1 MKPVG
6 WCVFGIS
13 RLAIRDWFDSLG
25 VMKLLNYTFAVVFG
39 ISGSLLHGAE
49 IKWPKESFTVE
60 KLADATAKATE
71 EKKPVAYIVMF
82 RGEKPDREARR
93 NREKDEQDPS
103 AAYELT
109 EDLAKDCDKFAVVVN
124 VLPADLQKDPSPFT
138 EEVLASL
145 SASLSLGT
153 VPTVVIAS
161 PDGSKVFARG
171 DSKEIQDD
179 ARKILREAKENHEAG
194 KQMEYRKPNSG
205 DDDEK
210 KEERKEKDDDEDEEE
225 DEDEDEDDK

>member
-1 MKPVG
+1 
-6 WCVFGIS
+6 
-13 RLAIRDWFDSLG
+13 
-25 VMKLLNYTFAVVFG
+25 
-39 ISGSLLHGAE
+39 
-49 IKWPKESFTVE
+49 
-60 KLADATAKATE
+60 
-71 EKKPVAYIVMF
+71 MF

-93 NREKDEQDPS
+93 NRDKDAQDPA

-109 EDLAKDCDKFAVVVN
+109 EDFAKDCDKFAVVVN

-153 VPTVVIAS
+153 VPSVVIAS
-161 PDGSKVFARG
+161 ADGSKVFGRG
-171 DSKEIQDD
+171 DSNEIQDD

-205 DDDEK
+205 DD
-210 KEERKEKDDDEDEEE
+210 KEKDERDDDEDDEEE
-225 DEDEDEDDK
+225 DEDDK